1 MIKVGIAGAT
11 GYTGQE
17 LVRILNRHPEVKL
30 QSLLCQSQV
39 GQQYS
44 ELFPSF
50 LGDVDQVLQ
59 GMDQLQCAAQSCDVL
74 FLALPH
80 GVPAN
85 LVNTEMLTGTNVIDL
100 GADFRLKDPF
110 QYEKWYESAHPTPHL
125 LSRAVYG
132 LPEYRRTEIK
142 KARLVANPGCY
153 ATATILALQPLVSS
167 GWLESNSIIVDA
179 KSGVSGAG
187 RALSLPVHFNECNE
201 NLKAYKVAS
210 HRHTPEIEQ
219 ELSDIGG
226 TDIKIAFTA
235 HLVPMSRGILATT
248 YAKVK
253 TGVTEQDLL
262 EIYKEKYGDEPFV
275 KVLGGESPET
285 KWVRDGNNCHISV
298 NVDER
303 TGNAIVISVIDNL
316 IKGAAGQAVQ
326 NMNLV
331 CGINEAVG
339 LSKTSVLVY

>member
-17 LVRILNRHPEVKL
+17 LVRILNMHSGVKL

-44 ELFPSF
+44 ALFPSF
-50 LGDVDQVLQ
+50 LGEVDQLLQ
-59 GMDQLQCAAQSCDVL
+59 GMDQLEAASQSCDVL

-80 GVPAN
+80 GVSAN
-85 LVNTEMLTGTNVIDL
+85 LVNPDMLAQTKVIDL

-110 QYEKWYESAHPTPHL
+110 QYDKWYESAHPAPHL
-125 LSRAVYG
+125 LSKAVYG
-132 LPEYRRTEIK
+132 LPEYRRSEIK
-142 KARLVANPGCY
+142 KAKLVANPGCY

-167 GWLESNSIIVDA
+167 GLLDSNNIIVDA

-187 RALSLPVHFNECNE
+187 RALSLGVHYNECNE

-219 ELSDIGG
+219 ELSAIGG
-226 TDIKIAFTA
+226 KDVTVSFTA

-253 TGVTEQDLL
+253 AGVTEQDLI
-262 EIYKEKYGDEPFV
+262 EVYESKFGDEPFV

-285 KWVRDGNNCHISV
+285 KWVRDSNNCHIAV

-303 TGNAIVISVIDNL
+303 TGNAIIISAIDNL

-326 NMNLV
+326 NMNLI
-331 CGINEAVG
+331 CGINETAG
-339 LSKTSVLVY
+339 LSKSSVLVH